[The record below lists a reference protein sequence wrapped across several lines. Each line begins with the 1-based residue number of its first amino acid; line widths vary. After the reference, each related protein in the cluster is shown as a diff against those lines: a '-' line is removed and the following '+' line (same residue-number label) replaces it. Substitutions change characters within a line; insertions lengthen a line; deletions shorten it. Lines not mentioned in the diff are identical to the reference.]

1 MSFETTAI
9 TFFILLLICFVCIFL
24 LLVVFLYKCS
34 QSKVEETEKVPCID
48 GNGGEECV
56 AAANVETNNTGDQ
69 EKTLVTQIID
79 LNAPT
84 RPGILVQRRS
94 KDVEDTPL
102 ENKEEM
108 EDKEDKM
115 KEKQEPKNVKGNGE
129 EDDDIQKPP
138 IPLTKTHS
146 VVENQKRPLKGVT
159 FSREVIVVDLGKEYP
174 PAPRSY
180 TREHKERK

>member
-9 TFFILLLICFVCIFL
+9 TFFILLLICFVCILL

-34 QSKVEETEKVPCID
+34 QSKVEETEKVPCTD

-56 AAANVETNNTGDQ
+56 AAANVETNNTGNQ
-69 EKTLVTQIID
+69 EKTHVTQIMD

-94 KDVEDTPL
+94 KDVADTPL

-108 EDKEDKM
+108 EDEEDKM

-174 PAPRSY
+174 APRSY

>member
-9 TFFILLLICFVCIFL
+9 TFFILLLICFVCIFF

-34 QSKVEETEKVPCID
+34 QSKVEETEKVPCTD

-94 KDVEDTPL
+94 KDVADTPL

-108 EDKEDKM
+108 EDEDKM
-115 KEKQEPKNVKGNGE
+115 KEMQKPKN
-129 EDDDIQKPP
+129 DDDIQKPP

-174 PAPRSY
+174 APRSY
-180 TREHKERK
+180 TRQHKERK